1 VAGYVQIQHIFTQ
14 QKDEDELLN
23 ELHDILQ
30 KFGHQINSSVLQN
43 HMNQFILFRTRDIL
57 NYINNHYR
65 NLPLLRQIKELLNR
79 EVDIG
84 FGLGLTAKQAEIH
97 AKIALKT
104 CMESELGS
112 CYIVNDRKDRIGPL
126 GVKKHINTSR
136 LYQALIHKARLN
148 NELSYNFI

>member
-1 VAGYVQIQHIFTQ
+1 
-14 QKDEDELLN
+14 
-23 ELHDILQ
+23 HDILQ
-30 KFGHQINSSVLQN
+30 KFGRQTNSSVIQN
-43 HMNQFILFRTRDIL
+43 NMNQFMLFGTRDMLDHITK
-57 NYINNHYR
+57 HYR
-65 NLPLLRQIKELLNR
+65 NFPLLRQINELLNI

-84 FGLGLTAKQAEIH
+84 FGLGLAAKQAEMH

-148 NELSYNFI
+148 NELSYNFIDFI